1 MIDRILYA
9 FFGWLDTVADKIEAV
24 VTFDIGEKLKNKR
37 KKKK

>member
-9 FFGWLDTVADKIEAV
+9 FLSWLDNVADKIEAV
-24 VTFDIGEKLKNKR
+24 VTFDVGEKNKIKR

>member
-9 FFGWLDTVADKIEAV
+9 FFSWLDNVAAKIEAV